1 MRTFARYLLQM
12 TKQQSPHYWK
22 TLPDRDEAL
31 EVIYGFIRAF
41 HDKRPDVAE
50 ALVMVKDMEYFQKVL
65 DESLKAYLAMVIEDL
80 DWDEYIG
87 KNLAYEVEDP
97 SALDEDLMLP
107 EFSGKHFVLDKNE
120 IISVQIGMREQVTP
134 IRLHFALL
142 ESDELYYI
150 KLQRIT
156 SK

>member
-41 HDKRPDVAE
+41 HDKRPD
-50 ALVMVKDMEYFQKVL
+50 
-65 DESLKAYLAMVIEDL
+65 VIEDL